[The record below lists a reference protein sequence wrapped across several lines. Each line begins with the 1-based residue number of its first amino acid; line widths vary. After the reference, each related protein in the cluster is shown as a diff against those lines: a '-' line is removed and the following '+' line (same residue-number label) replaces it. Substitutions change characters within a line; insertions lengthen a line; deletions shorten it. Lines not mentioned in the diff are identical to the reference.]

1 MPKPQKQPIL
11 APKPQWRTSLSEY
24 VTDLAWHPH
33 GQTLAAATAA
43 GEIVLYDESAPV
55 AQKLSVLHPPNDVS
69 IDCLSFSANGAWLAA
84 AGQEGKIHLWSVEKK
99 ESEQHEFAHVTTLE
113 QGHDWIDRLVWH
125 PTRAEFAFSLGKYV
139 QVWNAERQDIVTTV
153 NFDASSVLALNWHP
167 SGDWLTVGGYQGI
180 KMWSVADWD
189 EDPVYFE
196 MPTATGAIAWD
207 ARGKYL
213 AANTI
218 DKTVVLMP
226 WVGKDFDTQPWRMQ
240 GFPGKIRAFA
250 WSDVQEQA
258 EPILVTTSGD
268 EVVVWRKHSNP
279 NIGWEGEVLRGHVGN
294 VNLVM
299 FQPHTSLLASA
310 GEDGIVSLWQDA
322 AVWNQSLDTSTSE
335 ITCLQ
340 WHPQLSK
347 IAAGNAQGG
356 LLVWHKFVK
365 ATGFGTRSV

>member
-1 MPKPQKQPIL
+1 
-11 APKPQWRTSLSEY
+11 
-24 VTDLAWHPH
+24 
-33 GQTLAAATAA
+33 
-43 GEIVLYDESAPV
+43 
-55 AQKLSVLHPPNDVS
+55 
-69 IDCLSFSANGAWLAA
+69 
-84 AGQEGKIHLWSVEKK
+84 
-99 ESEQHEFAHVTTLE
+99 
-113 QGHDWIDRLVWH
+113 
-125 PTRAEFAFSLGKYV
+125 
-139 QVWNAERQDIVTTV
+139 
-153 NFDASSVLALNWHP
+153 
-167 SGDWLTVGGYQGI
+167 
-180 KMWSVADWD
+180 
-189 EDPVYFE
+189 
-196 MPTATGAIAWD
+196 
-207 ARGKYL
+207 
-213 AANTI
+213 
-218 DKTVVLMP
+218 MP
-226 WVGKDFDTQPWRMQ
+226 WLGKDFDTQPWRMQ